1 MTNMRLICF
10 QHLSASQ
17 ITVHIST
24 YSQAALALPIGNPFS
39 SYQQLHMYTFLNTIF
54 GIRAS
59 DKQVYKKVLFS
70 KNAYLFEQHPH
81 HPWFG

>member
-39 SYQQLHMYTFLNTIF
+39 SYQQLQMYTVKTVTVHSPEL
-54 GIRAS
+54 RS
-59 DKQVYKKVLFS
+59 YKPLKQI
-70 KNAYLFEQHPH
+70 
-81 HPWFG
+81 